1 MIYLLYLV
9 VGVIVGISLT
19 LVVIGLNSG
28 NGNFRLIPVED
39 EEGFYKVNVRLMP
52 DQNLKKK
59 KFIILSRE

>member
-1 MIYLLYLV
+1 MTYLLYLV

-19 LVVIGLNSG
+19 LAVIGLSSS